1 MPKSTQR
8 RKPFDAKNSIH
19 HPYLRLLHIFYTEKY
34 HAHILLIP
42 AKAGNRLKLRCGQN
56 GKTWHGPCWYHAG
69 FRA

>member
-34 HAHILLIP
+34 HAHLLLIP

-56 GKTWHGPCWYHAG
+56 GKNMARALLVSCG
-69 FRA
+69 F